1 MALVPGTGAEPEA
14 ESTPRLGF
22 SAPCETAMAVLLRS
36 HPSRNDYCLKTLSI
50 FQTKAFVTTLN
61 EQNVDEERSRLQNR
75 PKRLFARE
83 GPNFHY

>member
-1 MALVPGTGAEPEA
+1 MALAPGTGAEPAA
-14 ESTPRLGF
+14 ESTRFGF

-36 HPSRNDYCLKTLSI
+36 HPSRVDYCLASSSVLP
-50 FQTKAFVTTLN
+50 TKGFVTTLT
-61 EQNVDEERSRLQNR
+61 EQNVDKVRSQLLNR